1 MSYTKFNFSFYITC
15 CCLSLGL
22 VNANAQTSSKNFFAE
37 QLTEENWDRMLIGE
51 WMVEFY
57 APWCP
62 ACKTLEP
69 IWEHLAAQKESLNI
83 NVGKVDVTD
92 SPGLSGRFMVT
103 ALPTIYH
110 VKNGIFRQYKSPRD
124 KDSLIEF
131 VSEKTWEKIE
141 PIPGWKSPTSIQM
154 SVIGQFFQ
162 ISQVLRGIHN
172 RFMEDFGLP
181 TWGSYLIIAIA
192 TIVSGAILG
201 LFIVCLIDF
210 IYPPK
215 PVVLQNKKKQK
226 DGSGGFMQE
235 KSIQDEEI
243 VEHVKDDLVD
253 EESEQEGSETE
264 EKEKD
269 ADKDSKTEPS
279 SPNVRKRKPRKA
291 DLQARPRFDSK
302 SVFISYRAVMAKANM
317 VKSIKKRSAS
327 VSEITEKK
335 TETSGYLNKD
345 FKKKKTENG
354 TVQNGQ
360 PNKQITKNSSKKFKN
375 EKKNNDLGIVQN
387 PKKKETNEISLQNS
401 KKKTLSTAELLKLRQ
416 EYRKK
421 RKENRLSQTHLL
433 PSNLSVENIKKRIG
447 LIEKREELTR
457 SAKRKLAALK
467 KRLRVEEGVGK
478 VEKGKNEKPE
488 IVKQKQ
494 MQNAKSMQEK
504 VDVKSNK
511 EGKKRN
517 AKQSKTLIKQKNEE
531 NDDDDE
537 EDEENK
543 DDIEIDD
550 ELSEDDGTDV
560 EEGDEDD
567 DDDDDD
573 NDDDEEEEEEEEEE
587 DDDDDD
593 DDDGDEEEKGENK
606 NNEQEKD
613 NEIKKSN
620 VQKGK
625 GKSANVEE
633 DGKKKRYVL
642 FVGNLPYNIT
652 NEELKKHFLTK
663 VSEVVDI
670 RIPRKDANTARGF
683 AYVELANNT
692 DYEKAL
698 SLNHSFV
705 NGRRINVQYS
715 GPDRKTAVAKNF
727 KLHALQKAGK
737 FAGGRNRYNQKYANN
752 KGKQNMRTVKT

>member
-235 KSIQDEEI
+235 KSIRDEEI

-317 VKSIKKRSAS
+317 VKNIKKRSAS

-517 AKQSKTLIKQKNEE
+517 AKQSKTLLKQKNEE
-531 NDDDDE
+531 NDEDDE

-550 ELSEDDGTDV
+550 ELSEDDDGTDV

-573 NDDDEEEEEEEEEE
+573 NDDDDEEEEEE
-587 DDDDDD
+587 DDDDD